1 MEYVYFAIIAG
12 VIIIALGST
21 RKLGLKIGDKATLDL
36 GEATDVKGKVAAAY
50 QRGVDAQR
58 RRQEIIEDTMRQQ
71 LKHSTAS
78 LDAAAD
84 EMCDR
89 YATEV
94 LVPLGVKNPK
104 DAAHYEI
111 YRWRVRSFVS
121 ALLDILKETF
131 VENHIA
137 EKSEKEWS
145 AHKHAVVTRCMCFMR
160 HRIDQ
165 DFSPLDGVTREE
177 VDNFHERNAG
187 LVQAPLMICLNNARY
202 IAQQAHSKLQE
213 IR

>member
-12 VIIIALGST
+12 IIIIALGST

-36 GEATDVKGKVAAAY
+36 GEATDVRSKVAAAY
-50 QRGVDAQR
+50 QRGIDAQR
-58 RRQEIIEDTMRQQ
+58 RRQDIIEDTMRQQ
-71 LKHSTAS
+71 LKHSQAT

-94 LVPLGVKNPK
+94 LVPLGVKSPK
-104 DAAHYEI
+104 DTAHYEL
-111 YRWRVRSFVS
+111 YRWRVRSFVG
-121 ALLDILKETF
+121 ALLGILRETYD
-131 VENHIA
+131 ENHIA
-137 EKSEKEWS
+137 EKTEKEWS
-145 AHKHAVVTRCMCFMR
+145 THKHAVATRCMCAMR
-160 HRIDQ
+160 SRIDQ
-165 DFSPLDGVTREE
+165 DYSPIDGVTREE
-177 VDNFHERNAG
+177 VDAFHERNSG

-202 IAQQAHSKLQE
+202 VAQQAHSKLQE